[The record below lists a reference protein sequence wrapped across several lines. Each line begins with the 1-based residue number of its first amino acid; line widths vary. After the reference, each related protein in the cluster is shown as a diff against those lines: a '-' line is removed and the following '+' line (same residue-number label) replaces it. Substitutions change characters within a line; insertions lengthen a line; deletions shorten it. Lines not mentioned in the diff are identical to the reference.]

1 LANRSDVT
9 SFGIGALELLEV
21 LVGVLLQ
28 PAAKMAAIA
37 IAE

>member
-1 LANRSDVT
+1 VT
-9 SFGIGALELLEV
+9 SAPIEALELLEV
-21 LVGVLLQ
+21 LIGVLLQ